1 MVAAEDR
8 KFFLKEPKY
17 STMTLQFATRLISPV
32 GAHRVQRVALVFVSG
47 DELSHPEILHWFAS
61 ETFFGQ
67 NCFGIASASVA
78 YFDKP
83 VDELR
88 IEEAAFLAAVIPA
101 PSILHPVRSKERAI
115 ARRNFVIE
123 EMEKAGFISHKEA
136 SIAMQ
141 NELRVSSPLKKC
153 KLP

>member
-61 ETFFGQ
+61 ETF
-67 NCFGIASASVA
+67 SV
-78 YFDKP
+78 KI
-83 VDELR
+83 VLEL
-88 IEEAAFLAAVIPA
+88 LAPLS
-101 PSILHPVRSKERAI
+101 PILT
-115 ARRNFVIE
+115 NLL
-123 EMEKAGFISHKEA
+123 M
-136 SIAMQ
+136 
-141 NELRVSSPLKKC
+141 N
-153 KLP
+153 

>member
-1 MVAAEDR
+1 M
-8 KFFLKEPKY
+8 
-17 STMTLQFATRLISPV
+17 
-32 GAHRVQRVALVFVSG
+32 
-47 DELSHPEILHWFAS
+47 
-61 ETFFGQ
+61 
-67 NCFGIASASVA
+67 ASASVA

-101 PSILHPVRSKERAI
+101 PSIFHPVRSKERAI
-115 ARRNFVIE
+115 ARRNFVIK
-123 EMEKAGFISHKEA
+123 EMETAGFISHKEA

-141 NELRVSSPLKKC
+141 NELRVRSPLKKC